1 MKLQVCI
8 LAAGQGKRMRS
19 AKPKVLHQIAHKAL
33 VEHVLDTAHELSP
46 NEAPIVIFGHAGEQ
60 LKSALSDRQ
69 ITWVEQAE
77 QLGTG
82 HAVHQCLPAIA
93 QQGITLILY
102 GDVPLTPASTL
113 HELVQKA
120 ENTGFGLLTVKM
132 DDPTGY
138 GRIVRNENGE
148 IQAIVEHKDASPD
161 QLTICEVNTGIMAVN
176 SADLHRWIPT
186 LGNDNAQG
194 EYYLTDCV
202 EMAVGE
208 GKQVAGVIADNVFE
222 VTGVNNRQQ
231 LAELE
236 RAYQRAITDEL
247 MAQGVTLRDPARID
261 VRGRLSCAEDVEIDV
276 NALFVGEVSLGRGV
290 RIGPNCVISNAT
302 IGDGV
307 EVLANCVIDSATIGN
322 DARIGPFARV
332 RPDTALGNDVHI
344 GNFVEVKKS
353 QISDGSK
360 VNHLAY
366 VGDSEIGRNVNVGA
380 GTITCNYDGAFKHK
394 TILEDDVF
402 IGSDTQLVAPVRV
415 GRGSTVGAGTTVTAD
430 VEADALVIS
439 RVKQKQISGWQRP
452 KKPGK

>member
-1 MKLQVCI
+1 MDLQVCV

-19 AKPKVLHQIAHKAL
+19 EKPKVLHQLAHKAL
-33 VEHVLDTAHELSP
+33 VEHVLDTASEVSDQT
-46 NEAPIVIFGHAGEQ
+46 PIVIYGHAGDQ
-60 LKSALSDRQ
+60 LKRALAARA

-82 HAVHQCLPAIA
+82 HAVNQCLTAISEDSM
-93 QQGITLILY
+93 TLILY
-102 GDVPLTPASTL
+102 GDVPLTKAVTL
-113 HELVQKA
+113 TQLVSAA
-120 ENTGFGLLTVKM
+120 EKTGFALLTVIM

-138 GRIVRNENGE
+138 GRIVRNETNE
-148 IQAIVEHKDASPD
+148 IVAIVEHKDATPE
-161 QLTICEVNTGIMAVN
+161 QLKITEVNSGIMAVN
-176 SADLHRWIPT
+176 SKYLHQWIPS

-202 EMAVGE
+202 ALAVSE
-208 GKQVAGVIADNVFE
+208 GKSVAGVIANNAAE

-236 RAYQRAITDEL
+236 REYQSAVAISL
-247 MAQGVTLRDPARID
+247 MEQGVTLRDPSRID
-261 VRGRLSCAEDVEIDV
+261 VRGNLTCGQDVEIDV
-276 NALFVGEVSLGRGV
+276 NAVFKGEVTLGDGV
-290 RIGPNCVISNAT
+290 SIGPNCFIENAS
-302 IGDGV
+302 IGANV
-307 EVLANCVIDSATIGN
+307 AVLANCVIDSATIG
-322 DARIGPFARV
+322 DGSKIGPFARV
-332 RPDTALGNDVHI
+332 RPDTHLGHNVHI

-353 QISDGSK
+353 DIGDGSK

-394 TILEDDVF
+394 TVLEDDVF
-402 IGSDTQLVAPVRV
+402 IGSDTQLVAPVKV
-415 GRGSTVGAGTTVTAD
+415 GRGATVGAGTTVTSD
-430 VEADALVIS
+430 VEPDALVIS

>member
-1 MKLQVCI
+1 MDLQVCV

-19 AKPKVLHQIAHKAL
+19 EKPKVLHQLAHKAL
-33 VEHVLDTAHELSP
+33 VEHVLDTASEVSDQT
-46 NEAPIVIFGHAGEQ
+46 PIVIYGHAGDQ
-60 LKSALSDRQ
+60 LKRALAARA

-82 HAVHQCLPAIA
+82 HAVNQCLTAISEDSM
-93 QQGITLILY
+93 TLILY
-102 GDVPLTPASTL
+102 GDVPLTKAVTL
-113 HELVQKA
+113 TQLVSAA
-120 ENTGFGLLTVKM
+120 EKTGFALLTVIM

-138 GRIVRNENGE
+138 GRIVRNETNE
-148 IQAIVEHKDASPD
+148 IVAIVEHKDATPE
-161 QLTICEVNTGIMAVN
+161 QLKITEVNSGIMAVN
-176 SADLHRWIPT
+176 SKYLHQWIPS

-202 EMAVGE
+202 ALAVSE
-208 GKQVAGVIADNVFE
+208 GKSVAGVIANNAAE

-236 RAYQRAITDEL
+236 REYQSAVATSL
-247 MAQGVTLRDPARID
+247 MEQGVTLRDPSRID
-261 VRGRLSCAEDVEIDV
+261 VRGNLTCGQDVEIDV
-276 NALFVGEVSLGRGV
+276 NAVFKGEVTLGDGV
-290 RIGPNCVISNAT
+290 SIGPNCVIENAS
-302 IGDGV
+302 IGANV
-307 EVLANCVIDSATIGN
+307 AVLANCVIDSATIG
-322 DARIGPFARV
+322 DGSKIGPFARV
-332 RPDTALGNDVHI
+332 RPDTHLGHNVHI

-353 QISDGSK
+353 DIGDGSK

-394 TILEDDVF
+394 TVLEDDVF
-402 IGSDTQLVAPVRV
+402 IGSDTQLVAPVKV
-415 GRGSTVGAGTTVTAD
+415 GRGATVGAGTTVTSD
-430 VEADALVIS
+430 VEPDALVIS

>member
-1 MKLQVCI
+1 MDLQVCV

-19 AKPKVLHQIAHKAL
+19 EKPKVLHQLAHKAL
-33 VEHVLDTAHELSP
+33 VEHVLDTASEVSDQT
-46 NEAPIVIFGHAGEQ
+46 PIVIYGHAGDQ
-60 LKSALSDRQ
+60 LKRALAARA

-82 HAVHQCLPAIA
+82 HAVNQCLTAISEDSM
-93 QQGITLILY
+93 TLILY
-102 GDVPLTPASTL
+102 GDVPLTKAVTL
-113 HELVQKA
+113 TQLVSAA
-120 ENTGFGLLTVKM
+120 EKTGFALLTVIM

-138 GRIVRNENGE
+138 GRIVRNETNE
-148 IQAIVEHKDASPD
+148 IVAIVEHKDATPE
-161 QLTICEVNTGIMAVN
+161 QLKITEVNSGIMAVN
-176 SADLHRWIPT
+176 SKYLHQWIPS

-202 EMAVGE
+202 ALAVSE
-208 GKQVAGVIADNVFE
+208 GKSVAGVIANNAAE

-236 RAYQRAITDEL
+236 REYQSAVAISL
-247 MAQGVTLRDPARID
+247 MEQGVTLRDPSRID
-261 VRGRLSCAEDVEIDV
+261 VRGNLTCGQDVEIDV
-276 NALFVGEVSLGRGV
+276 NAVFKGEVTLGDGV
-290 RIGPNCVISNAT
+290 SIGPNCVIENAS
-302 IGDGV
+302 IGANV
-307 EVLANCVIDSATIGN
+307 AVLANCVIDSATIG
-322 DARIGPFARV
+322 DGSKIGPFARV
-332 RPDTALGNDVHI
+332 RPDTHLGHNVHI

-353 QISDGSK
+353 DIGDGSK

-394 TILEDDVF
+394 TVLEDDVF
-402 IGSDTQLVAPVRV
+402 IGSDTQLVAPVKV
-415 GRGSTVGAGTTVTAD
+415 GRGATVGAGTTVTSD
-430 VEADALVIS
+430 VEPDALVIS

>member
-33 VEHVLDTAHELSP
+33 VEHVLDTAQELSP
-46 NEAPIVIFGHAGEQ
+46 NEAPIVIFGHGGEQ
-60 LKSALSDRQ
+60 LKSALSERQ

-82 HAVHQCLPAIA
+82 HAVHQCLPVIA

-113 HELVQKA
+113 RELVKNA
-120 ENTGFGLLTVKM
+120 ETTGFGLLTVNM

-138 GRIVRNENGE
+138 GRIVRDTENK
-148 IQAIVEHKDASPD
+148 IQAIVEHKDASSD
-161 QLTICEVNTGIMAVN
+161 QLEICEVNTGIMAVK
-176 SADLHRWIPT
+176 SEDLHRWIPT

-208 GKQVAGVIADNVFE
+208 GKEVLGVIADNVFE

-236 RAYQRAITDEL
+236 RAYQTSITNEL
-247 MAQGVTLRDPARID
+247 MAEGVTLRDPARID
-261 VRGRLSCAEDVEIDV
+261 VRGKLNCAEDVEIDV
-276 NALFVGEVSLGRGV
+276 NALFVGEVTLGRGV

-307 EVLANCVIDSATIGN
+307 EVLPIA
-322 DARIGPFARV
+322 
-332 RPDTALGNDVHI
+332 
-344 GNFVEVKKS
+344 
-353 QISDGSK
+353 
-360 VNHLAY
+360 
-366 VGDSEIGRNVNVGA
+366 
-380 GTITCNYDGAFKHK
+380 
-394 TILEDDVF
+394 
-402 IGSDTQLVAPVRV
+402 
-415 GRGSTVGAGTTVTAD
+415 
-430 VEADALVIS
+430 
-439 RVKQKQISGWQRP
+439 
-452 KKPGK
+452 